1 MQIPSVRHTIRTPV
15 RHPTCTAPPINQ
27 HHFPPRVNSEPR
39 RASPS
44 ILLSSTQRRTRQTT
58 HAQNPP
64 CLCKQTSG
72 KSVVRPPCRPERT
85 CIPREPLRKGKKVS
99 LLTATTSLDS
109 HPRLKLAPLVVLL
122 RTKSPQP
129 QAAVWHREDPA
140 RCERSSFS
148 VQQSGILVYLHRCII
163 RVPFR
168 LTACGFVSILC

>member
-1 MQIPSVRHTIRTPV
+1 MSSRWDRTEALVLHVSSKVRLLAVLKLRKPQQTQPRPRTQ
-15 RHPTCTAPPINQ
+15 HLLHAINQ
-27 HHFPPRVNSEPR
+27 HHFLPRVNSEPR

-85 CIPREPLRKGKKVS
+85 CIPREPLRKGEKYRYS
-99 LLTATTSLDS
+99 PLPHSLDS
-109 HPRLKLAPLVVLL
+109 HRRLGLSSLVLL
-122 RTKSPQP
+122 RTKSSQP

-140 RCERSSFS
+140 RCARSSFS
-148 VQQSGILVYLHRCII
+148 VQQ
-163 RVPFR
+163 
-168 LTACGFVSILC
+168 